1 MKNAV
6 VLLAVC
12 VGFLHTDVFS
22 RHLHKCRYQAHV
34 TEVEH
39 GLPKFILSAI
49 SFTESS
55 ESPWVLNVQG
65 TPYRFKTKTAAVL
78 KAKSLI
84 KEGVTNFDLGCMQ
97 VNYGYHGHNFRS
109 VEDMLDPRQNM
120 RYAANFIKQMYEET
134 NSWKKAVAYYH
145 SRADKIGSRYSDL
158 VHSKWE
164 DMKILYGKKF
174 PTGYFLEKPVAAKAA
189 HYDTKNM
196 EKFLKAKEVY
206 YAFVAANRKWQKKQ
220 ALTKYR
226 NTSLSMNKT

>member
-6 VLLAVC
+6 VLLVVC
-12 VGFLHTDVFS
+12 VNFLLTGVYAK
-22 RHLHKCRYQAHV
+22 HLHKCRYQAHV

-65 TPYRFKTKTAAVL
+65 TPFRFKTKTAAVL

-84 KEGVTNFDLGCMQ
+84 REGVTNFDLGCMQ

-120 RYAANFIKQMYEET
+120 RYAANFIKKMYEET
-134 NSWKKAVAYYH
+134 NSWKRAVAYYH
-145 SRADKIGSRYSDL
+145 SRAEKIGGRYSDL
-158 VHSKWE
+158 VHSKWN
-164 DMKILYGKKF
+164 DMKILYGKNL
-174 PTGYFLEKPVAAKAA
+174 PSGYFLERPLGSKTAD
-189 HYDTKNM
+189 YDTKSM
-196 EKFLKAKEVY
+196 EKFFKAKETY
-206 YAFVAANRKWQKKQ
+206 YAFVSANRKWQRKQ
-220 ALTKYR
+220 ALTKHR
-226 NTSLSMNKT
+226 NTSLSISKT